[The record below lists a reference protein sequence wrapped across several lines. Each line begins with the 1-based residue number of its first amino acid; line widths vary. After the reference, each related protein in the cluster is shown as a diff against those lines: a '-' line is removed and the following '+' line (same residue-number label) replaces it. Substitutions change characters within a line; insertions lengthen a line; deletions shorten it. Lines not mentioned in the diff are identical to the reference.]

1 MEDKLS
7 ELLSKIYSEMQKGFK
22 KIDKIEQDIEDLK
35 QDVGGLKQDV
45 GILKEG
51 QKEIKVLISEL
62 DPKNAN
68 RHVQLNE
75 KIDELRKDLNAVEIV
90 TSKNWNDIAQL
101 KAVK

>member
-1 MEDKLS
+1 M
-7 ELLSKIYSEMQKGFK
+7 
-22 KIDKIEQDIEDLK
+22 LK
-35 QDVGGLKQDV
+35 QDVGTLKQDV
-45 GILKEG
+45 GVVKQDVEVLKKG
-51 QKEIKVLISEL
+51 QEEIKVLVSEL

-68 RHVQLNE
+68 RHLQLNE